1 MTLSDVPQFQPVWEV
16 VRDRI
21 RSAILSGELPA
32 GQRLVEM
39 ELGDQFGISRGPIR
53 VALRELARE
62 GLVVDLPRRGTVVC
76 TITQADLMEVYA
88 VREALE
94 VQAVRDAVA
103 VATRTEREEVSHA
116 HEKLVK
122 AWDNDNFK
130 EAASADMHFH
140 QAIILLARNQRLADI
155 YEQMAR
161 QNLLLLITA
170 SESDVSLRTAPMQD
184 IHQEMVDAVTARDAK
199 RAVQAIRRHYEYTR
213 GWLLGSLDED
223 GTEVRTSRGGRTSS
237 SEPGN
242 SMA

>member
-32 GQRLVEM
+32 GQKLVEM
-39 ELGDQFGISRGPIR
+39 ELGEQFGISRGPIR
-53 VALRELARE
+53 VALRELARD
-62 GLVVDLPRRGTVVC
+62 GLVVDMPRRGTIVC

-103 VATRTEREEVSHA
+103 IASRAEREEVNHA

-122 AWDNDNFK
+122 AWDDDNFK
-130 EAASADMHFH
+130 EAANADMYFH
-140 QAIILLARNQRLADI
+140 HAIILLARNQRLADI
-155 YEQMAR
+155 YEQMAH

-170 SESDVSLRTAPMQD
+170 SESDVSLRTAPLKE
-184 IHQEMVDAVTARDAK
+184 IHQEMADAVMARDMQ
-199 RAVQAIRRHYEYTR
+199 RAVRAVRRHYEYTR
-213 GWLLGSLDED
+213 SRLLGSLDEG
-223 GTEVRTSRGGRTSS
+223 GTESS
-237 SEPGN
+237 
-242 SMA
+242 AAD

>member
-16 VRDRI
+16 VRDRL

-62 GLVVDLPRRGTVVC
+62 GLVADTPRRGTVVC

-103 VATRTEREEVSHA
+103 VATRAERQEVNHA
-116 HEKLVK
+116 HERLVK
-122 AWDNDNFK
+122 AWDDNDFK
-130 EAASADMHFH
+130 EAANADMDFH
-140 QAIILLARNQRLADI
+140 HAIILLARNQRLAGI

-170 SESDVSLRTAPMQD
+170 SESDVTLRTAPLLD
-184 IHQEMVDAVTARDAK
+184 IHQEMVDAVMGHDVR
-199 RAVQAIRRHYEYTR
+199 RAVRAVRRHYEYTR
-213 GWLLGSLDED
+213 GWLLGPLDEG
-223 GTEVRTSRGGRTSS
+223 GTESS
-237 SEPGN
+237 V
-242 SMA
+242 AH

>member
-62 GLVVDLPRRGTVVC
+62 GLVVDTPRRGTVVC

-94 VQAVRDAVA
+94 AQAVRGAVTL
-103 VATRTEREEVSHA
+103 ATRAEREEVSHA
-116 HEKLVK
+116 HKRLVET
-122 AWDNDNFK
+122 WDDDNFK
-130 EAASADMHFH
+130 EAANADMRFH
-140 QAIILLARNQRLADI
+140 RAIALLARNQRLADI
-155 YEQMAR
+155 YEQMAH

-170 SESDVSLRTAPMQD
+170 GESDVRLRTLPLLD
-184 IHQEMVDAVTARDAK
+184 IHQEMADAVMARDVQ
-199 RAVQAIRRHYEYTR
+199 RAVRAVRRHYEYTR
-213 GWLLGSLDED
+213 GWLLGSLDEGDAAATSLPSPIRD
-223 GTEVRTSRGGRTSS
+223 GL
-237 SEPGN
+237 
-242 SMA
+242 A